1 MTPSRFRW
9 LLAASTAL
17 VLAGPL
23 EDVIRDEHTL
33 DIFHQQPKA
42 HLAIFPGA
50 THMIPW
56 QDPELFNRTVDTFF
70 AKPFAR
76 PDTKELLQQLV
87 K

>member
-1 MTPSRFRW
+1 
-9 LLAASTAL
+9 
-17 VLAGPL
+17 
-23 EDVIRDEHTL
+23 
-33 DIFHQQPKA
+33 
-42 HLAIFPGA
+42 
-50 THMIPW
+50 MIPW